1 MLQDFA
7 HNVIFIDKA
16 DNPHFNTVFGTGQRR
31 NLPHFFMHTPATEE
45 NKSTME
51 RSKNINSLCTYVL
64 NKIDFDI
71 QKSLTEE
78 QFAAIEDAI
87 NTCQLREK
95 HGFDLR
101 GKINLFFMKY
111 YFVFLIGRD
120 RRAFVKDI
128 EAERI
133 RKVSLIGN
141 LVYFIFI
148 ILSIFFST
156 AVGLY
161 LIKTLLGIDLFPGK
175 HMGRY
180 LGL

>member
-1 MLQDFA
+1 M
-7 HNVIFIDKA
+7 K
-16 DNPHFNTVFGTGQRR
+16 
-31 NLPHFFMHTPATEE
+31 
-45 NKSTME
+45 
-51 RSKNINSLCTYVL
+51 RSENINTLCTYVL
-64 NKIDFDI
+64 NKIDFNI
-71 QKSLTEE
+71 LESLSDE
-78 QFAAIEDAI
+78 QLATIEDAI

-95 HGFDLR
+95 HAFDLR

-120 RRAFVKDI
+120 RRAFVEDI

-148 ILSIFFST
+148 IFAIFFST

-161 LIKTLLGIDLFPGK
+161 LIKTLLGIDLFPGV
-175 HMGRY
+175 HMGKY

>member
-1 MLQDFA
+1 M
-7 HNVIFIDKA
+7 K
-16 DNPHFNTVFGTGQRR
+16 
-31 NLPHFFMHTPATEE
+31 
-45 NKSTME
+45 
-51 RSKNINSLCTYVL
+51 RSKNLNTLCTYVL
-64 NKIDFDI
+64 NKIDFNI
-71 QKSLTEE
+71 LESLSDE
-78 QFAAIEDAI
+78 QLATIEDAI

-95 HGFDLR
+95 HAFDLR

-120 RRAFVKDI
+120 RRAFVEDI

-148 ILSIFFST
+148 ILAIFFSA

-161 LIKTLLGIDLFPGK
+161 LIKTFLGIDLIPGV
-175 HMGRY
+175 HMGKY

>member
-1 MLQDFA
+1 M
-7 HNVIFIDKA
+7 K
-16 DNPHFNTVFGTGQRR
+16 
-31 NLPHFFMHTPATEE
+31 
-45 NKSTME
+45 
-51 RSKNINSLCTYVL
+51 RSKNLNTLCTYVL
-64 NKIDFDI
+64 NKIDFNI
-71 QKSLTEE
+71 LESLSDE
-78 QFAAIEDAI
+78 QLATIEDAI

-95 HGFDLR
+95 HAFDLR

-120 RRAFVKDI
+120 RRAFVEDI

-148 ILSIFFST
+148 ILAIFFST

-161 LIKTLLGIDLFPGK
+161 LIKTLLGIDLFPGV
-175 HMGRY
+175 HMGKY